1 MKVYKNNLVLF
12 FKDLLIANYPIT
24 DLKTYERYKEQGNLL
39 ILESLKANIPIKS
52 QIYTYILFCN
62 QILRRKK
69 EGLRIWRSDYEM
81 FLNCIFA
88 LIKLKILDEYNSV
101 LIVKKK
107 SKYNI
112 KNGRGLSKKENLDL
126 GCRRN

>member
-12 FKDLLIANYPIT
+12 YKDLLIASFPLT

-39 ILESLKANIPIKS
+39 ILESLKANISIKS
-52 QIYTYILFCN
+52 QIYTYLLFCN
-62 QILRRKK
+62 QILRRKQDK
-69 EGLRIWRSDYEM
+69 MGIHTSNYQM

-88 LIKLKILDEYNSV
+88 LIKLKILEEEASV
-101 LIVKKK
+101 LIVGKKKKK

-112 KNGRGLSKKENLDL
+112 
-126 GCRRN
+126 

>member
-52 QIYTYILFCN
+52 QIYTYFLFCN

-69 EGLRIWRSDYEM
+69 EGLDIVSDYQM
-81 FLNCIFA
+81 LLNCIFA
-88 LIKLKILDEYNSV
+88 LIKLKILEEEDSV
-101 LIVKKK
+101 LIIGKKNL
-107 SKYNI
+107 NI
-112 KNGRGLSKKENLDL
+112 I
-126 GCRRN
+126 